1 MLLLPFQITCSE
13 LLLMKPHIGRTDLQS
28 KNEKSR
34 QKKKKSRGLRGH
46 GAARGHAQTGQ
57 EHHSASA
64 LTPKS
69 QTCIHQIISSSF
81 HISPCLSAC
90 NLASTRLIT
99 YIQRQRQRSLLHRA
113 PLWTHHPFI
122 PAFIPRSQGK
132 EEQRQFQEAAAKRK
146 PESTKTH
153 KLTHGRIL
161 LLPPLPPC
169 TPRIVSRS
177 MSRPSGGDDESTT
190 PSAGSPAV
198 VVAAPRGGEEG
209 RRAGEADVAGREGRL
224 RRRLVA
230 EGVAEGRLPAAGE
243 VEDGPVQERQQA
255 LHGRT
260 APLPLPLPPSAHQAK
275 SSKGASQLQL
285 LLLSLF
291 V

>member
-34 QKKKKSRGLRGH
+34 QRKKKKSRGLRGH

-122 PAFIPRSQGK
+122 PAFIPRRQGK
-132 EEQRQFQEAAAKRK
+132 EEQRQFLRSGSQEKTRINEDSQTHTRKNSSSSSSSSLHASYRVSQHVASKRAATTSR
-146 PESTKTH
+146 
-153 KLTHGRIL
+153 R
-161 LLPPLPPC
+161 
-169 TPRIVSRS
+169 PRRPAHPRS
-177 MSRPSGGDDESTT
+177 
-190 PSAGSPAV
+190 
-198 VVAAPRGGEEG
+198 
-209 RRAGEADVAGREGRL
+209 
-224 RRRLVA
+224 
-230 EGVAEGRLPAAGE
+230 
-243 VEDGPVQERQQA
+243 
-255 LHGRT
+255 
-260 APLPLPLPPSAHQAK
+260 
-275 SSKGASQLQL
+275 
-285 LLLSLF
+285 
-291 V
+291 

>member
-1 MLLLPFQITCSE
+1 MACFVFFRFPFSLELVLTANSFDQAQSCSFLPFQITCSE

-34 QKKKKSRGLRGH
+34 QREKKKSRGLRGH

-57 EHHSASA
+57 EHHSALA
-64 LTPKS
+64 PKS

-113 PLWTHHPFI
+113 LLWTHHPFI
-122 PAFIPRSQGK
+122 PAFIPRRQGK

-161 LLPPLPPC
+161 LLPPC

-177 MSRPSGGDDESTT
+177 MSRPSDDDD
-190 PSAGSPAV
+190 PIGPAH
-198 VVAAPRGGEEG
+198 PR
-209 RRAGEADVAGREGRL
+209 
-224 RRRLVA
+224 
-230 EGVAEGRLPAAGE
+230 
-243 VEDGPVQERQQA
+243 
-255 LHGRT
+255 
-260 APLPLPLPPSAHQAK
+260 S
-275 SSKGASQLQL
+275 
-285 LLLSLF
+285 
-291 V
+291 